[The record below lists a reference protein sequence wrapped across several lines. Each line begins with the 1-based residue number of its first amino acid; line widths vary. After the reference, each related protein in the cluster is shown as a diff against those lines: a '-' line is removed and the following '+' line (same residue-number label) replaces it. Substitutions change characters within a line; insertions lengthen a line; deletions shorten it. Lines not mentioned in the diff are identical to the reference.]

1 LFHATFQCRLGIH
14 PPFWALGC
22 SPMQEHIDKLGF
34 MVLYA
39 SYSESEYN
47 SCYKPK
53 NKCPGNNAFIPV
65 I

>member
-1 LFHATFQCRLGIH
+1 MAADLRET
-14 PPFWALGC
+14 
-22 SPMQEHIDKLGF
+22 QENQGFSENQIDKSGF

-53 NKCPGNNAFIPV
+53 KNKCPGNNAFIPV